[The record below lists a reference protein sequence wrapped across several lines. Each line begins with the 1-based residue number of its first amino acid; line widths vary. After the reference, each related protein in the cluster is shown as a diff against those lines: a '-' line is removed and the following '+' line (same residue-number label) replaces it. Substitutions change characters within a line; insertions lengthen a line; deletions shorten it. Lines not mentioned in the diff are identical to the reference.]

1 LDSITDKSTLDI
13 NWDNSNVK
21 LHHVP
26 EKRSHI
32 FLNKMLQ
39 KLQKNIST
47 DGEVISKMK
56 VASFFLGHGVLCIV
70 YIVHRLKISSTVK
83 AMQLS

>member
-1 LDSITDKSTLDI
+1 MSQK
-13 NWDNSNVK
+13 
-21 LHHVP
+21 
-26 EKRSHI
+26 KRSHI

-56 VASFFLGHGVLCIV
+56 VASFFLGHGV
-70 YIVHRLKISSTVK
+70 YSSQVENIFHCQSN
-83 AMQLS
+83 AA